1 MAPIKFDE
9 HIKEQ
14 LEQRSLSP
22 SSDAW
27 RKLEQRLEE
36 HEDKGKNKN
45 FWWIGI
51 AASFIGV
58 LLVVSFLL
66 KDEKP
71 AVETDVM
78 VGTEQ
83 SDTIDNTPIKKEKAI
98 ISEENKAQIVDIN
111 PDEVEDKANQN
122 QPVVAK
128 EAKQQRSI
136 SNSEES
142 LKLNTYKDAVAEVEI
157 DQQKASEA
165 LKINAIPSQDIETS
179 KAQEVALQILK
190 LQETK
195 AGVTDEEIEALL
207 DAAHKEITL
216 QRIYNEDTNT
226 VDADALLRDVELDI
240 EEESFRS
247 KVFEMLK
254 AGYKE
259 IKTAVAERNN

>member
-83 SDTIDNTPIKKEKAI
+83 SDTIDNTQIKKEKAI
-98 ISEENKAQIVDIN
+98 ISEENKAQIADVN
-111 PDEVEDKANQN
+111 PDESESKSVQN

-136 SNSEES
+136 SNSEGS

-226 VDADALLRDVELDI
+226 VDAEALLRDVELDI